1 MAILKR
7 LDKRTNIVYVYE
19 SSSYWDKKKKQ
30 PRSKRVL
37 IGKIDPKTDEMIPTD
52 GRCKHLSTEGKKQAQ
67 EKEAQDKAKQ
77 QAAREKEDKKLIT
90 NARRYF
96 FGATYLLDAIAEKT
110 GLTSDLKRCFPET
123 YRQLLSLAY
132 YLILEDSAAL
142 SRFSRWAVT
151 HEHPYGS
158 DIPSQRSSEILRS
171 VTEGSKMEF
180 FRCLAKRRKHE
191 EYWAY
196 DSTSISSYSEQLN
209 QVKYGHNKDHEPL
222 PQLNLLLLYGESSN
236 LPFYYRKL
244 AGNIPDVKT
253 VRTLIA
259 DVEPLGVKKVK
270 LLMDRGFYSSE
281 NIDSMLANHYKFL
294 IGTSTTLAE
303 VKRMIKEHGNTMR
316 NLDNYDTQHDV
327 FCISE
332 KVDWLATKRSKRE
345 TSDVQVTPK
354 RMYIH
359 LYFNHTRAAED
370 EKNFM
375 KRMAALRD
383 ELENNERVSTHEAA
397 YAKYFKVS
405 KVKGGAKI
413 EINRDAMQD
422 AQARFGYF
430 ALMSNE
436 IKDAREALLLYRNR
450 DVVEKAFSNI
460 KERLNGNRLLV
471 SSEDALEGKLFVHF
485 IGLFLLS
492 YIKKQMQEHAMFS
505 KYTMS
510 SLLDELDVIE
520 RIHIP
525 GKTPIVRE
533 ILNKQIQIYKNMA
546 VKPPIDALS

>member
-37 IGKIDPKTDEMIPTD
+37 IGKIDPKTGEMIPTD

-77 QAAREKEDKKLIT
+77 QAEREKEDKKLIT

-110 GLTSDLKRCFPET
+110 GLTFDLKRCFPET

>member
-37 IGKIDPKTDEMIPTD
+37 IGKIDPKTGEMIPTD

-96 FGATYLLDAIAEKT
+96 YGATYLLDAIAEKT

-222 PQLNLLLLYGESSN
+222 PQLNLLLLYGEASN

-332 KVDWLATKRSKRE
+332 K
-345 TSDVQVTPK
+345 
-354 RMYIH
+354 
-359 LYFNHTRAAED
+359 
-370 EKNFM
+370 
-375 KRMAALRD
+375 
-383 ELENNERVSTHEAA
+383 
-397 YAKYFKVS
+397 
-405 KVKGGAKI
+405 
-413 EINRDAMQD
+413 
-422 AQARFGYF
+422 
-430 ALMSNE
+430 
-436 IKDAREALLLYRNR
+436 
-450 DVVEKAFSNI
+450 
-460 KERLNGNRLLV
+460 NGLV
-471 SSEDALEGKLFVHF
+471 GN
-485 IGLFLLS
+485 
-492 YIKKQMQEHAMFS
+492 
-505 KYTMS
+505 
-510 SLLDELDVIE
+510 
-520 RIHIP
+520 
-525 GKTPIVRE
+525 KTF
-533 ILNKQIQIYKNMA
+533 
-546 VKPPIDALS
+546 

>member
-37 IGKIDPKTDEMIPTD
+37 IGKIDPKTGEMIPTD
-52 GRCKHLSTEGKKQAQ
+52 GGCKHLSTEGKKQAQ
-67 EKEAQDKAKQ
+67 EKEAQDQAKQ

-142 SRFSRWAVT
+142 SRFTRWAAT

-158 DIPSQRSSEILRS
+158 DIPLQRSSEILRS

-196 DSTSISSYSEQLN
+196 DYTSISSYSEQLN

-244 AGNIPDVKT
+244 AGNSPDVTT

-345 TSDVQVTPK
+345 TADVQVTPK

-397 YAKYFKVS
+397 YAKYF

-492 YIKKQMQEHAMFS
+492 YKKKQMQEHAMFS

>member
-37 IGKIDPKTDEMIPTD
+37 IGKIDPKTGEMIPTD

-180 FRCLAKRRKHE
+180 FRCLAKRRKNE

-209 QVKYGHNKDHEPL
+209 QVKYGHNKDNEPL

-281 NIDSMLANHYKFL
+281 NIDSMLTNHYKFL

-345 TSDVQVTPK
+345 TADVQVTPK

-430 ALMSNE
+430 SLMSNE

-492 YIKKQMQEHAMFS
+492 YIMKQMQEHAMFS

-510 SLLDELDVIE
+510 SLLDEQDVIE

>member
-19 SSSYWDKKKKQ
+19 SYSYWDKKKKQ

-37 IGKIDPKTDEMIPTD
+37 IGKIDPNTGEMIPTD
-52 GRCKHLSTEGKKQAQ
+52 GRCKHLSTEGKKLAQQKKAQ
-67 EKEAQDKAKQ
+67 EDANQ
-77 QAAREKEDKKLIT
+77 QAVRNEEDKRLIT
-90 NARRYF
+90 NTRRSF
-96 FGATYLLDAIAEKT
+96 FGATYLLTSIAEKT
-110 GLTSDLKRCFPET
+110 GLAADLKRCFPDT
-123 YRQLLSLAY
+123 YQQILSLAY
-132 YLILEDSAAL
+132 YLILEDSSAL
-142 SRFSRWAVT
+142 SRFSRWAAT
-151 HEHPYGS
+151 HEHPYGL
-158 DIPSQRSSEILRS
+158 DIPSQRSSEILQS
-171 VTEGSKMEF
+171 ITEGAKMEF

-281 NIDSMLANHYKFL
+281 NINSMLANHYKFL
-294 IGTSTTLAE
+294 IGISTTLSE
-303 VKRMIKEHGNTMR
+303 VKRMIEKHANTMR

-327 FCISE
+327 FCVSE
-332 KVDWLATKRSKRE
+332 KVDWFATKRSKRE
-345 TSDVQVTPK
+345 LTEVQITPK
-354 RMYIH
+354 RMYVH

-383 ELENNERVSTHEAA
+383 ELEKGERVKSHEAA
-397 YAKYFKVS
+397 YTKYFNMR
-405 KVKGGAKI
+405 KVKGGIKV
-413 EINRDAMQD
+413 EINREAMQE

-436 IKDAREALLLYRNR
+436 IKCAREALLLYRNR

-471 SSEDALEGKLFVHF
+471 SSEEALEGKLFVHF

-492 YIKKQMQEHAMFS
+492 YIKKQMQEHEMFG
-505 KYTMS
+505 KYTMA

-533 ILNKQIQIYKNMA
+533 ILSKQIQIYEKMA
-546 VKPPIDALS
+546 VPPPVGSPS